1 MYIVLELAEG
11 GELFEKII
19 QKHKFNEKESGLKS
33 WGKNLK
39 IWENKITTKLF

>member
-19 QKHKFNEKESGLKS
+19 QKHKFNEKENGLIMSKQ
-33 WGKNLK
+33 WIIRVL
-39 IWENKITTKLF
+39 

>member
-19 QKHKFNEKESGLKS
+19 QKHKFNEKENGLIYIKS
-33 WGKNLK
+33 FLSDS
-39 IWENKITTKLF
+39 IFSIL